1 MSTAPDRQ
9 WPRVSRGF
17 HRLGLFLAA
26 IPLLVGGVFSYFQAL
41 DEASRPPAELSK
53 PALRIE
59 GFGTVPMPPDFDR
72 LMLEKQNEMVDQIAV
87 SLRPHWWI
95 KFAEALA
102 LSLFVTLTLSAAVY
116 GVVRAIGWVIG
127 GFAA

>member
-1 MSTAPDRQ
+1 MASTG
-9 WPRVSRGF
+9 SGF
-17 HRLGLFLAA
+17 SWLR

-72 LMLEKQNEMVDQIAV
+72 LTLDQQNAMVDQIAV

-95 KFAEALA
+95 KFAEAWHPGA
-102 LSLFVTLTLSAAVY
+102 HCR
-116 GVVRAIGWVIG
+116 VRE
-127 GFAA
+127 